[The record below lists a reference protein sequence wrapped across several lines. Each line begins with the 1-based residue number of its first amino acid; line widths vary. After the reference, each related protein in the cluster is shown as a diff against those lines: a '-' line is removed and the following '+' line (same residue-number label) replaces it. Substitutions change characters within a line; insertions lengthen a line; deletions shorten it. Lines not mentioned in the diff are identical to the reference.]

1 MIVYGIDP
9 GLSGAIALYRPSDGW
24 LEVHDMPTLTSANG
38 KTELNHHRILDIMQR
53 EGDEPQMCVLER
65 VGARPGQ
72 GVTSMWRFGQ
82 VFGAL
87 EMAIAAAEMP
97 MQYVTPAVWKRFFG
111 LAACKDAARGVAIQR
126 FPAMAGAF
134 ARKKDDGRA
143 EAALIALYGWE
154 ARK

>member
-24 LEVHDMPTLTSANG
+24 LEVHDMPTLTAAKG

-53 EGDEPQMCVLER
+53 EGDEQQMCMLER

-72 GVTSMWRFGQ
+72 GVTSMFNFGRSY
-82 VFGAL
+82 GSL

-111 LAACKDAARGVAIQR
+111 LGACKDAARGVAIQR